1 MTPIHAPAPA
11 VARRTPGDVIRGLVA
26 VIALAAF
33 VIGVPAALVLIAP
46 VSIPQN
52 APTWDSV
59 ISAMTQPD
67 DGALLLGA
75 IRMIAWVAWAAFT
88 TSVIAELVAA
98 VRRVSAPHIPLLGGT
113 QRLAATLVTTAGLL
127 LATTTP
133 LTSTASA
140 REPVAAMAPLEYVT
154 VVQPDASS
162 PTPETPPRTASPA
175 AKNHAPGAPPGQT
188 ITVQRGDTLW
198 DLAERHLGDGHRYTE
213 ILDLNLGRAQA
224 DGRAL
229 DDAHWIYPG
238 WQLRLPD
245 GAAILEPTVPPAA
258 PGNRNGTHTVERGDT
273 LWDIAGEHLGDPA
286 RYPEIVALNQGVP
299 QPGGGALTD
308 PDLIR
313 PGWLLTLPVPDVAGS
328 QAAPDAAPPAAPSA
342 ELPATVPPDTPAVVT
357 GDDATPRVDDELSRV
372 DDARSAA
379 DDAPARAD
387 DAPTRADDAPERA
400 VDAPDDAEA
409 PTSSRTFYLGL
420 TALAAAGVIEEL
432 ARRRKLQQR
441 ARKIGQR
448 IALPAAG
455 SPSQEAESTLRDA
468 VPPMTIAALKE
479 ALLNLASRCYATERD
494 LPRLAA
500 ITLTTTDV
508 VFHLSED
515 DADPVEPFTAAGART
530 WVASHAALT
539 DDAAIDDPD
548 RPEPFPALVT
558 LGHTTDG
565 TVLLNLEAAGTLT
578 IIGDADA
585 ASDVLRAV
593 VAELATSDLTGRIG
607 LIAGPEFSG
616 LAAACDPARL
626 QIATPKSLT
635 AQITRRS
642 EDVTRALGATAA
654 DDTLQARSDR
664 AVGDVWLPV
673 VYVTTAAAQGM
684 APWSGGTVIGL
695 GSAAAGG
702 WTLNVEVDRASLDQL
717 GLTLQPQRLTPVNLD
732 MLVSLLTTATPP
744 DTADPTV
751 EVRALDD
758 EIVDA
763 LVALPTPQLTPPWEH
778 PGGPTETSPLRINV
792 LGPITIEALS
802 PDLGTHL
809 SRRSTELLVYL
820 ALRGRAT
827 GPELDEALWHG
838 QRIDSQT
845 RNSLVYR
852 TRQRVGA
859 EALPVAGPDGV
870 YRLGPSVACDWS
882 EFQALAHRGLTA
894 GAEGIADLQAALDL
908 VRDRPLLGIR
918 DRNYAWAEYDIQ
930 HMISAIS
937 DTAHVLSRLL
947 LNAGD
952 HRTAMMNATKG
963 LLADP
968 CSEVLFADAVAV
980 AEAVGDLEEADRL
993 LGRLDSVLALLN
1005 SDDTPGQVT
1014 TAKGLAVGRPA

>member
-1 MTPIHAPAPA
+1 MTPVHAPASP
-11 VARRTPGDVIRGLVA
+11 VARRTPGDVIRGLLA
-26 VIALAAF
+26 VIALAVF
-33 VIGVPAALVLIAP
+33 VIGVPVALSVVAP
-46 VSIPQN
+46 VAIPKS

-59 ISAMTQPD
+59 IGAMTEPD
-67 DGALLLGA
+67 DGRLLLGS
-75 IRMIAWVAWAAFT
+75 IQVIAWVAWAAFT
-88 TSVIAELVAA
+88 TSVISELVAA

-140 REPVAAMAPLEYVT
+140 RDLVAAATLEPVAA
-154 VVQPDASS
+154 VQSDSS
-162 PTPETPPRTASPA
+162 SSAPETPLRTAPPA
-175 AKNHAPGAPPGQT
+175 SRHHTPEAPPGQT

-198 DLAERHLGDGHRYTE
+198 DLAERHLGDGQRYTE
-213 ILDLNLGRAQA
+213 ILALNLGRPQA
-224 DGRAL
+224 DGRTL

-245 GAAILEPTVPPAA
+245 GAATLEPTVPPAA
-258 PGNRNGTHTVERGDT
+258 PDGTHTVERGDT
-273 LWDIAGEHLGDPA
+273 LWDIAGERLGDPA

-313 PGWLLTLPVPDVAGS
+313 PGWLLTLPGPDVAGS
-328 QAAPDAAPPAAPSA
+328 QAAPTAAPPAAPSA
-342 ELPATVPPDTPAVVT
+342 ELPAAAPPDTPDVVT
-357 GDDATPRVDDELSRV
+357 GDDATPRVDGEFSRV
-372 DDARSAA
+372 DDAGSAA
-379 DDAPARAD
+379 DDAQARAD
-387 DAPTRADDAPERA
+387 DAPTRTDDAPESA
-400 VDAPDDAEA
+400 SDAADDAEA

-420 TALAAAGVIEEL
+420 TALAAAGVIGEL

-500 ITLTTTDV
+500 ITLTTTDAV
-508 VFHLSED
+508 LHLPED
-515 DADPVEPFTAAGART
+515 DADPVKPFTAAGPRT
-530 WVASHAALT
+530 WVASYTALT
-539 DDAAIDDPD
+539 SDDAVDDPG

-558 LGHTTDG
+558 LGHTADG
-565 TVLLNLEAAGTLT
+565 TVLLNLEAAGTLSL
-578 IIGDADA
+578 IGDPDA
-585 ASDVLRAV
+585 AGDILRAL

-607 LIAGPEFSG
+607 LIAGPEFAG
-616 LAAACDPARL
+616 LAAACDRARL
-626 QIATPKSLT
+626 QIATPESLT
-635 AQITRRS
+635 AQIAQRS
-642 EDVTRALGATAA
+642 DDVARALGGAAA

-664 AVGDVWLPV
+664 AAGDVWLPV
-673 VYVTTAAAQGM
+673 VYVTTAEPQGM

-695 GSAAAGG
+695 GSAASGS
-702 WTLNVEVDRASLDQL
+702 WTLTADADRASLDQL
-717 GLTLQPQRLTPVNLD
+717 GLTLQPQRLTAANLD
-732 MLVSLLTTATPP
+732 TLVDLLTTATPP
-744 DTADPTV
+744 DTADPTP
-751 EVRALDD
+751 EARAIDD
-758 EIVDA
+758 EIGDA
-763 LVALPTPQLTPPWEH
+763 LAALPTPPLTQH
-778 PGGPTETSPLRINV
+778 HGSPTGAAPLRISV
-792 LGPITIEALS
+792 LGPITIEGLS
-802 PDLGTHL
+802 PEVGTHL

-838 QRIDSQT
+838 QRVDNQT

-859 EALPVAGPDGV
+859 AVLPVVGPDGI

-882 EFQALAHRGLTA
+882 EFQARAHRGLAA
-894 GAEGIADLQAALDL
+894 GPEGVADLKSALDL

-918 DRNYAWAEYDIQ
+918 DRSYTWAEYDIQ
-930 HMISAIS
+930 HMISAIA
-937 DTAHVLSRLL
+937 DAAHVLAQLL
-947 LNAGD
+947 AASGD
-952 HRTAMMNATKG
+952 HRGAVRFATKG
-963 LLADP
+963 LLADS
-968 CSEVLFADAVAV
+968 CSEVLYADAVAG
-980 AEAVGDLEEADRL
+980 AEAVGDYAEARRL
-993 LGRLDSVLALLN
+993 LEGLDSVMTDLGADEFAAL
-1005 SDDTPGQVT
+1005 P
-1014 TAKGLAVGRPA
+1014 PAPMRG

>member
-1 MTPIHAPAPA
+1 MTPIHAPASP
-11 VARRTPGDVIRGLVA
+11 VARRTPGDVIRGLLA

-33 VIGVPAALVLIAP
+33 VIGVPVALVLIAP

-59 ISAMTQPD
+59 IGAMTQPD
-67 DGALLLGA
+67 DGRLLLGA
-75 IRMIAWVAWAAFT
+75 IQLVAWVAWAAFT

-140 REPVAAMAPLEYVT
+140 RQPVPAVTVHEPVT
-154 VVQPDASS
+154 VGHSDASPS
-162 PTPETPPRTASPA
+162 APVTQPRTTPPAAARLASEATSGP
-175 AKNHAPGAPPGQT
+175 T

-213 ILDLNLGRAQA
+213 ILALNLGRPQT

-245 GAAILEPTVPPAA
+245 GATALEPTTPPAA
-258 PGNRNGTHTVERGDT
+258 PGNGNGTHTVERGDT

-328 QAAPDAAPPAAPSA
+328 QAAPAAAPPAAPSA
-342 ELPATVPPDTPAVVT
+342 ELPAAVPPDTPDVVT
-357 GDDATPRVDDELSRV
+357 GDDATPRVDDEFSRV
-372 DDARSAA
+372 DDAGSAA

-387 DAPTRADDAPERA
+387 DARSRADDAPESA
-400 VDAPDDAEA
+400 FDVPDDAEA

-420 TALAAAGVIEEL
+420 TALAAAGVIGEL
-432 ARRRKLQQR
+432 TRRRKVQQR
-441 ARKIGQR
+441 ARRVGQR

-455 SPSQEAESTLRDA
+455 SPSHEAERTLRDA
-468 VPPMTIAALKE
+468 APPLTIAALKE
-479 ALLNLASRCYATERD
+479 ALLNLASRCYAAERD
-494 LPRLAA
+494 LPRVSA

-508 VFHLSED
+508 VLHLSDD
-515 DADPVEPFTAAGART
+515 DADPVEPFAVAGAST

-578 IIGDADA
+578 LTGDPVA
-585 ASDVLRAV
+585 APDVLRAL
-593 VAELATSDLTGRIG
+593 VAELATSGLTGRIG
-607 LIAGPEFSG
+607 LIAGPEFAG

-626 QIATPKSLT
+626 QISTPESLT
-635 AQITRRS
+635 AQITQRS
-642 EDVTRALGATAA
+642 EDVARALGGTAA

-673 VYVTTAAAQGM
+673 VYVEAAVSRGL
-684 APWSGGTVIGL
+684 APWSGGTIIRL
-695 GSAAAGG
+695 GSAALGG
-702 WTLNVEVDRASLDQL
+702 WTLTVDADRASLDRL
-717 GLTLQPQRLTPVNLD
+717 GLTLQPQRLTAANLD
-732 MLVSLLTTATPP
+732 KLVNLLTTAAPH

-751 EVRALDD
+751 EARALDD
-758 EIVDA
+758 EIGDA
-763 LVALPTPQLTPPWEH
+763 LAALPTPQLTPPWDH
-778 PGGPTETSPLRINV
+778 PDGPTEASPLRINF
-792 LGPITIEALS
+792 LGPITIEGLS
-802 PDLGTHL
+802 PDVGTHL

-859 EALPVAGPDGV
+859 DVLPVVGADGI
-870 YRLGPSVACDWS
+870 YRLGTGVTCDWA
-882 EFQALAHRGLTA
+882 EFQVHARRGLTA
-894 GAEGIADLQAALDL
+894 GRRGVHELQAALDL
-908 VRDRPLLGIR
+908 VRDRPLLGVR
-918 DRNYAWAEYDIQ
+918 DRDYTWAEYDIQ
-930 HMISAIS
+930 HMISAVV
-937 DTAHVLSRLL
+937 DVADALTRTMLE
-947 LNAGD
+947 AGD
-952 HRTAMMNATKG
+952 HRAALEVATRG
-963 LLADP
+963 LRADP
-968 CSEVLFADAVAV
+968 SSDLLFSRAVEAARTGGDTLEVDHLTA
-980 AEAVGDLEEADRL
+980 RL
-993 LGRLDSVLALLN
+993 QELVQELDPDYA
-1005 SDDTPGQVT
+1005 
-1014 TAKGLAVGRPA
+1014 

>member
-1 MTPIHAPAPA
+1 MTPIHAPASP
-11 VARRTPGDVIRGLVA
+11 VARRTPADVIRGLLA
-26 VIALAAF
+26 VIALAVF
-33 VIGVPAALVLIAP
+33 VIGVPVALLLVAP

-59 ISAMTQPD
+59 IGAMTRPD
-67 DGALLLGA
+67 DGRLLLGA
-75 IRMIAWVAWAAFT
+75 IQVIAWVAWAAFT
-88 TSVIAELVAA
+88 TSVVAELVAA

-140 REPVAAMAPLEYVT
+140 RVPVAAVAPLEHVT
-154 VVQPDASS
+154 VVQSDASS
-162 PTPETPPRTASPA
+162 SAPEAPPRAASPA
-175 AKNHAPGAPPGQT
+175 ARHHAPEASPGQT

-213 ILDLNLGRAQA
+213 ILALNLGRPQA

-245 GAAILEPTVPPAA
+245 GAAILEPTVPPASPA
-258 PGNRNGTHTVERGDT
+258 SGNGTHTVEPGDT

-286 RYPEIVALNQGVP
+286 RYPEIVALNQDVP
-299 QPGGGALTD
+299 QPGGGTLTD

-328 QAAPDAAPPAAPSA
+328 QAAPAAAPPAAPSA
-342 ELPATVPPDTPAVVT
+342 ELPAAVPPDTPDVVT
-357 GDDATPRVDDELSRV
+357 GDDATPRVDDEFSRV
-372 DDARSAA
+372 ADAGSAA

-387 DAPTRADDAPERA
+387 DAPTRADDAPESA

-420 TALAAAGVIEEL
+420 TALAAAGVIGEL

-441 ARKIGQR
+441 ARRIGQR

-455 SPSQEAESTLRDA
+455 SPSHEAERTLRDA
-468 VPPMTIAALKE
+468 APPMTIAALKE
-479 ALLNLASRCYATERD
+479 ALLNLASRCYVAERD

-508 VFHLSED
+508 VLHLSED
-515 DADPVEPFTAAGART
+515 DVDPVEPFTAAGART
-530 WVASHAALT
+530 WVASHTALT
-539 DDAAIDDPD
+539 SDAAVDDPG

-558 LGHTTDG
+558 LGHTADG

-578 IIGDADA
+578 ITGDTDTA
-585 ASDVLRAV
+585 ADVLRAL

-607 LIAGPEFSG
+607 LIAGPEFAR

-626 QIATPKSLT
+626 QIATPESLT
-635 AQITRRS
+635 AQIAHRAQ
-642 EDVTRALGATAA
+642 DVARVLGGTAA

-664 AVGDVWLPV
+664 AAGDVWLPV
-673 VYVTTAAAQGM
+673 VYVTTAEPQCMGA
-684 APWSGGTVIGL
+684 WSGGTVIGL
-695 GSAAAGG
+695 GGAASGG
-702 WTLNVEVDRASLDQL
+702 WTLTVDADRASLDQL
-717 GLTLQPQRLTPVNLD
+717 GLTLQPERLTAASLD
-732 MLVSLLTTATPP
+732 MLVDLLITATPP
-744 DTADPTV
+744 DTADQSTEPQ
-751 EVRALDD
+751 ALND
-758 EIVDA
+758 EIGDA
-763 LVALPTPQLTPPWEH
+763 LAALPTPQRTPLDE
-778 PGGPTETSPLRINV
+778 PTQTAPLRINV
-792 LGPITIEALS
+792 LGPITIEGLS

-859 EALPVAGPDGV
+859 EALPVAGPDGI

-882 EFQALAHRGLTA
+882 EFQALAHRGLAA
-894 GAEGIADLQAALDL
+894 GPEGSEDLQAALDL

-918 DRNYAWAEYDIQ
+918 DRDYTWAEYDIQ
-930 HMISAIS
+930 HMISTIA
-937 DTAHVLSRLL
+937 DTAYVLARLQSE
-947 LNAGD
+947 AGR
-952 HRTAMMNATKG
+952 HRDAMQAATKG
-963 LLADP
+963 LR
-968 CSEVLFADAVAV
+968 VDAVDPRLTA
-980 AEAVGDLEEADRL
+980 AALTAIAAVGDDGDVERLRRQLEPPLAE
-993 LGRLDSVLALLN
+993 LDSELV
-1005 SDDTPGQVT
+1005 S
-1014 TAKGLAVGRPA
+1014 

>member
-1 MTPIHAPAPA
+1 MTPVHAPASP
-11 VARRTPGDVIRGLVA
+11 VARRTPGGVIRGLLA

-33 VIGVPAALVLIAP
+33 VIGVPVALLLVAP
-46 VSIPQN
+46 LAIPQN

-59 ISAMTQPD
+59 IGAMTRPD
-67 DGALLLGA
+67 DGGLLLGA
-75 IRMIAWVAWAAFT
+75 IQVIAWVAWAAFT

-133 LTSTASA
+133 LTSTATA
-140 REPVAAMAPLEYVT
+140 REPVTAMASLEHVT
-154 VVQPDASS
+154 VVRPDASS
-162 PTPETPPRTASPA
+162 PAPETPPRTASPA
-175 AKNHAPGAPPGQT
+175 ARNHAPEAPPGQT

-213 ILDLNLGRAQA
+213 ILALNLGHPQA

-238 WQLRLPD
+238 WQLRLPA
-245 GAAILEPTVPPAA
+245 GATVLGPAIVPAA
-258 PGNRNGTHTVERGDT
+258 PGDGDGTYTVERGDT

-313 PGWLLTLPVPDVAGS
+313 PGWLLTLPIPSVAGS
-328 QAAPDAAPPAAPSA
+328 QAAPAAAAAAPSA
-342 ELPATVPPDTPAVVT
+342 GLQAAVPPNTPDVVT
-357 GDDATPRVDDELSRV
+357 GDDATPRVDDKFSRV
-372 DDARSAA
+372 DDASGAA

-387 DAPTRADDAPERA
+387 DAPTRADDAPESA
-400 VDAPDDAEA
+400 VDVPDDAEA
-409 PTSSRTFYLGL
+409 PNSSRSFYLGL
-420 TALAAAGVIEEL
+420 TALAAAGVIGEL

-441 ARKIGQR
+441 ARRIGQR

-455 SPSQEAESTLRDA
+455 TPSREAERTLRDA
-468 VPPMTIAALKE
+468 VPPLTIAALKQ
-479 ALLNLASRCYATERD
+479 ALLNLASRCYAAERD

-508 VFHLSED
+508 VMHLSED
-515 DADPVEPFTAAGART
+515 DADPVEPFTTAGART
-530 WVASHAALT
+530 WVASHVALAS
-539 DDAAIDDPD
+539 DAVVDDPD

-558 LGHTTDG
+558 LGHTSDG

-578 IIGDADA
+578 LTGDTDA
-585 ASDVLRAV
+585 AADVLRAL

-607 LIAGPEFSG
+607 LIAGPQFAG
-616 LAAACDPARL
+616 LAAACDSARL
-626 QIATPKSLT
+626 QIATPESLT
-635 AQITRRS
+635 AQIAQRS
-642 EDVTRALGATAA
+642 DDVARALGGTAA

-673 VYVTTAAAQGM
+673 LYVGAVPPSGM

-695 GSAAAGG
+695 GAAASSG
-702 WTLNVEVDRASLDQL
+702 WTLTVDADHASLDQL
-717 GLTLQPQRLTPVNLD
+717 GFTLQPQRLTAANLD
-732 MLVSLLTTATPP
+732 MLVNLLTTATPP
-744 DTADPTV
+744 DTADPAV
-751 EVRALDD
+751 EAPALYD
-758 EIVDA
+758 EIGEA
-763 LVALPTPQLTPPWEH
+763 LAALATPQVTPPWEQ
-778 PGGPTETSPLRINV
+778 PGGPTDASPLRINV
-792 LGPITIEALS
+792 LGPITIEGLS
-802 PDLGTHL
+802 PDVGTHL

-820 ALRGRAT
+820 AIRGRAT

-852 TRQRVGA
+852 TRQRVGP
-859 EALPVAGPDGV
+859 ETLPVAGPDGI
-870 YRLGPSVACDWS
+870 YRLGPSVTCDWS
-882 EFQALAHRGLTA
+882 EFQTLAHRGLA
-894 GAEGIADLQAALDL
+894 GGPEGIEDLQAALDL

-918 DRNYAWAEYDIQ
+918 DRNYTWAEYDIQ
-930 HMISAIS
+930 HMISAIA
-937 DTAHVLSRLL
+937 DAAHVLAQLL
-947 LNAGD
+947 AASGD
-952 HRTAMMNATKG
+952 HRGAVRFATKG
-963 LLADP
+963 LLADS
-968 CSEVLFADAVAV
+968 CSEVLYADAVAG
-980 AEAVGDLEEADRL
+980 AEAVGDYAEARRL
-993 LGRLDSVLALLN
+993 LETLDSVMTEFGA
-1005 SDDTPGQVT
+1005 DDADEIAAPMRG
-1014 TAKGLAVGRPA
+1014 